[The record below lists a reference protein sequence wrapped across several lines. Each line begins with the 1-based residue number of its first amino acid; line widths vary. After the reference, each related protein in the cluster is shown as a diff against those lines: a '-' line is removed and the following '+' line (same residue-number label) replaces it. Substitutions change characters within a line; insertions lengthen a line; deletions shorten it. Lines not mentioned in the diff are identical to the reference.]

1 MSNTNTTGFDIF
13 QQSMNGI
20 ISISDGVL
28 NIENG
33 VMTGIKS
40 IDTSSINSDFLELN
54 EDLIVN
60 GKVTI
65 ESIMDVKGDSTFYG
79 NLFVSE
85 DINIYKNL
93 DISGELSVQGISIF
107 NNNIFVTGDVDI
119 GKNLDISGDVFID
132 STLNVKNDSFLN
144 GNIFIFKDLDVSG
157 NAIIDSDLYVTGKI
171 YNQDLA
177 INTIDVENLKI
188 SDTIYTQND
197 ILLGN
202 DLGLAGKLIS
212 SDDIITATNMKCNHL
227 QSKTIKCKTIDC
239 DFINYK
245 FQTPAFIITNYNV
258 PIFKTVYDT
267 YTIYTNFNFHDLI
280 YQLNADIKLIIY
292 PYFKII
298 FKDRGVELRTIDNNT
313 SELLY
318 ELVRFYQ
325 RDITLIQ
332 VYFKGIL
339 LF

>member
-85 DINIYKNL
+85 DIQIYKNL

-107 NNNIFVTGDVDI
+107 NNDIFVTGDVDI
-119 GKNLDISGDVFID
+119 GKDLFVSGNTHF
-132 STLNVKNDSFLN
+132 
-144 GNIFIFKDLDVSG
+144 FKDLDVSG

-280 YQLNADIKLIIY
+280 YQVNADIKLIIY

-298 FKDRGVELRTIDNNT
+298 FKDRGVVLRTIDNNT

-325 RDITLIQ
+325 KDITLIQ